1 MGKNEIRVVHV
12 PRWLT
17 VCVWLLV
24 SAAMAASVYLLSGHA
39 YSRDVAFSSIIAAL
53 RRSTSVTSLLV
64 AAAPATADFL
74 FFVPWGVLAFL
85 SLDTGSRKAT
95 YGITLLLGVAFA
107 LGLMEWQAILPTR
120 ISRGADAMWNVT
132 GCAAG
137 AVIAH
142 ARKRIRFRFELK
154 P

>member
-1 MGKNEIRVVHV
+1 MGKGEIHEVHV

-17 VCVWLLV
+17 VIAWLTV
-24 SAAMAASVYLLSGHA
+24 SAAMAASVYVLSGRA
-39 YSRDVAFSSIIAAL
+39 YAREVDWSSIISAL

-74 FFVPWGVLAFL
+74 FFIPWGVLAFL
-85 SLDTGSRKAT
+85 SLDTGSRRTT
-95 YGITLLLGVAFA
+95 YAVTLLLGVAFA
-107 LGLMEWQAILPTR
+107 LGLMAWQAVLPTR
-120 ISRGADAMWNVT
+120 ISRGADAVWNVT

-142 ARKRIRFRFELK
+142 ARKRVRVRFE
-154 P
+154 